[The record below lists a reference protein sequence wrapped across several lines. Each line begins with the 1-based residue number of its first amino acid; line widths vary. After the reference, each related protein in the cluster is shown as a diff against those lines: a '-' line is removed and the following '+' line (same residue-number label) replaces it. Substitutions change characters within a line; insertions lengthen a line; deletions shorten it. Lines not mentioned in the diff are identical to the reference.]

1 MRSLVDMDTI
11 QIEIVS
17 LCRFSCSNCTRFC
30 GHYEPWFMP
39 LDQFKQA
46 VDSMVEYP
54 KMTGMQG
61 GEPLLHPEFPAMCAY
76 LREKIKPEQLGL
88 WTTLP
93 EGFEHYREDI
103 CATFKHIFI
112 NDHSR
117 PDIFHHPVLVG
128 VEEIEPDK
136 NKMWQM
142 IDHCWAQE
150 SWSASIYPN
159 GAWFCEIAGSMSM
172 LFGEGKGW
180 PIEPGWWWRIPA
192 DFREQMDMF
201 CSRCGF
207 PAKVRRRCS
216 QDGIDDISP
225 KNYERLKDKSRKIK
239 RGKYEIY
246 DFEQKDNTMAEAPLA
261 RYKDTYYR
269 DRIAR
274 RYGMYVVVNEEHFW
288 TPYLLKGW
296 KKGEPGECN
305 ANKPVME
312 LYEKFWPTGGPA

>member
-1 MRSLVDMDTI
+1 
-11 QIEIVS
+11 
-17 LCRFSCSNCTRFC
+17 
-30 GHYEPWFMP
+30 MP
-39 LDQFKQA
+39 LEQFKEA
-46 VDSMVEYP
+46 IDSMVDYP
-54 KMTGMQG
+54 KMTGFQG
-61 GEPLLHPEFPAMCAY
+61 GDPLLHPDFQKMCEYA
-76 LREKIKPEQLGL
+76 REKIPPEQLGL

-103 CATFKHIFI
+103 CSTFKHIFI
-112 NDHSR
+112 NDHTR
-117 PDIFHHPVLVG
+117 PDIFHHPPLVG
-128 VEEIEPDK
+128 IEEIESDK

-150 SWSASIYPN
+150 SWSASIFPN

-201 CSRCGF
+201 CPRCGF

-225 KNYERLKDKSRKIK
+225 LNYERLKDKSRKIK

-246 DFEQKDNTMAEAPLA
+246 DFEKKDDRACELKMGA
-261 RYKDTYYR
+261 YKDTAYR

-274 RYGMYVVVNEEHFW
+274 RYGMYVVENDENFW
-288 TPYLLKGW
+288 TPYLLKNW
-296 KKGEPGECN
+296 KKGEAGECN
-305 ANKPVME
+305 PQKPVME
-312 LYEKFWPTGGPA
+312 LYEKYWPTGGPA